1 MTRHFRTLGIFA
13 QELHWDQT
21 YWTASWDWTTIF
33 YPLVNVY
40 IANWKITIFKNG
52 QSTISMGHGF
62 NSYFDI
68 TRGYHHHYTII
79 IPSLITINHHYHHY
93 HYTINTLPEGIFS
106 GIHIPNQATTHRRI
120 GLSFLNVAEM
130 MDHVWP
136 ITVKLR
142 RSNGAKSLGE
152 LMADSSLPAVLGV
165 SFGKIRT
172 ALWALW
178 SIFYPV
184 CIYNILYYFIFA
196 NIYIYR
202 YTYIYMH
209 IYNIRSN
216 QQNCCNTNLVL
227 LRLGLSEVAQNL
239 HNRQGTTLYG
249 YPICDTSGSTE
260 ILTTDRG
267 RP

>member
-1 MTRHFRTLGIFA
+1 MAKNIQKSVIVCPAKPWLPDGMHLRSSVTMKMEVFSKMQSASDDQTLPNTRDFCARA
-13 QELHWDQT
+13 EKRERWDQT

-68 TRGYHHHYTII
+68 IRGYHHHYTII

-142 RSNGAKSLGE
+142 RSNGARITGWTHGWFIAASGCWGFLSEKFEPRYGRCDPFSIQY
-152 LMADSSLPAVLGV
+152 V
-165 SFGKIRT
+165 FI
-172 ALWALW
+172 
-178 SIFYPV
+178 IFY
-184 CIYNILYYFIFA
+184 ITLYLQ
-196 NIYIYR
+196 IYIY
-202 YTYIYMH
+202 I
-209 IYNIRSN
+209 
-216 QQNCCNTNLVL
+216 
-227 LRLGLSEVAQNL
+227 
-239 HNRQGTTLYG
+239 
-249 YPICDTSGSTE
+249 
-260 ILTTDRG
+260 
-267 RP
+267 